1 MRTLGDVGAV
11 HDDGNLVTEDLVR
24 SGPVLPRAP
33 GHRDDEGLVSWLGML
48 MLMMIDSGLS

>member
-1 MRTLGDVGAV
+1 VRTLGDVGAV